1 MDILVLSLLFSQKK
15 KDTVTGLYL
24 WTLEKYNYKNKRRK
38 LKINVSSFGNTG
50 NRVALVRVSDSV
62 ESEKI

>member
-1 MDILVLSLLFSQKK
+1 MSLLFSQK

-24 WTLEKYNYKNKRRK
+24 WTLEKYNYINKRRK

-50 NRVALVRVSDSV
+50 NRVALVRVSHSV
-62 ESEKI
+62 VSEKI